1 MAFQSRSILQLVKQA
16 RLEHGKKSFGPVVVD
31 QLYGGMRGLPA
42 LIWEGS
48 VLDADEGIRFR
59 GKTIPEC
66 QALLPKA
73 PGGSEPLPEALFWLL
88 LTGEIPT
95 QEQVTDL
102 SKDWAAR
109 AAIPEFVEEILDRC
123 PPTLHPMSQFSLA
136 VTALNHNSAF
146 AQAYQ
151 NGISKKEYWGP
162 TFEDS
167 MDLQVTLPMK
177 IFLTIAKLPNIAG
190 RIYRNVFGKGK
201 LPAIDP
207 AKDYSANLA
216 TLLGFGE
223 NDAFVEL
230 LRLYITI
237 HSDHEGGN
245 VSAHTGKLVGSALS
259 DPFLA
264 FAASLNGLAGPLHG
278 LANQE
283 VLLWLTKMQE
293 TIGKN
298 ASDEAVK
305 EYVWTTLNG
314 GKVVPGYGHA
324 VLRKTDP
331 RYTAQREFALKHLPD
346 DPLFKLVGQIYEI
359 VPNILL
365 EAGKAKNPWPNVD
378 AHSGALL
385 THYGLTEMQFYTVL
399 FGVSPPKK
407 GKKIS
412 LNEFLGD
419 SALGSWA
426 DEMESLPSAPAARND
441 DDYGRPGDRHGRRDD
456 FLSSRPDRVSGPPR
470 EDLPLPTAPPYTAF
484 IGNLA
489 FDLVESEL
497 EDFFATNKPKSVK
510 IIKDRDDKPKG
521 FGYVEFEDL
530 DGLKDALARSGSNF
544 SGRTIRVSVAEPPKE
559 RSGFGGGDDGK
570 FDNPWRR
577 DGPLPDLPSRD
588 SSRRRFDG
596 PRSDDRLPS
605 VSESPSDWRSNMPSR
620 PAHSQDDGPV
630 RRRKD
635 PGFEGS
641 SGAADREDS
650 WTMGSRFKASEDT
663 GSRFGSARGR
673 GDMGPPREPVGDD
686 FDWRK
691 SKPLSRNSTSPTNS
705 TPPTPQMRRKL
716 ELLPRSGSA
725 SGTPSPLSSPKIGPT
740 SSVSASSR
748 SNPFGAAKP
757 VDVSGREQEV
767 IERLEKDREH
777 NRERLTMSRTNSRTA
792 SERPPMSRTS
802 TPPISSTPSSPQPSH
817 AIPKTVS
824 NVRPSISFAHA
835 AAKKEAK
842 AQESDPPKEDAEV
855 ETVTAQVAQV
865 EV

>member
-1 MAFQSRSILQLVKQA
+1 MAFQARSILQLVKAA
-16 RLEHGKKSFGPVVVD
+16 RAEHGKKSFGPVVVD

-73 PGGSEPLPEALFWLL
+73 PGGNEPLPEALFWLL
-88 LTGEIPT
+88 LTGEVPT
-95 QEQVTDL
+95 QAQVTEL

-151 NGISKKEYWGP
+151 AGVSKKDYWGP

-167 MDLQVTLPMK
+167 MDL
-177 IFLTIAKLPNIAG
+177 IAKLPNIAG

-201 LPAIDP
+201 VPPIDLN
-207 AKDYSANLA
+207 KDYSANLA
-216 TLLGFGE
+216 ALLGFGDNE
-223 NDAFVEL
+223 AFVEL

-264 FAASLNGLAGPLHG
+264 FSASLNGLAGPLHG

-283 VLLWLTKMQE
+283 VLLWLTKMQQ
-293 TIGKN
+293 TIGAG

-305 EYVWTTLNG
+305 QYVWDTLKG

-346 DPLFKLVGQIYEI
+346 DPMFKLVGQIYDI
-359 VPNILL
+359 VPNVLL

-378 AHSGALL
+378 AHSGVLL
-385 THYGLTEMQFYTVL
+385 QYYGLKEMQFYTVL

-407 GKKIS
+407 GKKVS

-419 SALGSWA
+419 GGLGSWA
-426 DEMESLPSAPAARND
+426 DEMDNLPSAPAVRTD
-441 DDYGRPGDRHGRRDD
+441 DEMGRPGDRRGGRDD
-456 FLSSRPDRVSGPPR
+456 FLSSRPDRMAMGPPR
-470 EDLPLPTAPPYTAF
+470 EDLPLPTQPPYTAF
-484 IGNLA
+484 VGNLA
-489 FDLVESEL
+489 FDLTESEL
-497 EDFFATNKPKSVK
+497 EDFFSSSKAKSAK
-510 IIKDRDDKPKG
+510 IIKDREEKPKG

-530 DGLKDALARSGSNF
+530 EGLKDALARSGSNF

-559 RSGFGGGDDGK
+559 RSGFGGIDEGK

-588 SSRRRFDG
+588 SSRRPSRFEE
-596 PRSDDRLPS
+596 RLPS
-605 VSESPSDWRSNMPSR
+605 VSESPNDWRSAMSNRAPP
-620 PAHSQDDGPV
+620 PAADDGF
-630 RRRKD
+630 RRKKD
-635 PGFEGS
+635 PSFES
-641 SGAADREDS
+641 NGAADSADN
-650 WTMGSRFKASEDT
+650 WTMGSRFKAAQPPAEDS
-663 GSRFGSARGR
+663 GNRFGSRGR
-673 GDMGPPREPVGDD
+673 SDMGPPRDRDREPVVEES
-686 FDWRK
+686 DWR
-691 SKPLSRNSTSPTNS
+691 SKKGPVKNTSPTSS

-725 SGTPSPLSSPKIGPT
+725 SGTSSPLGSPKIGPT
-740 SSVSASSR
+740 PNATAPTTR
-748 SNPFGAAKP
+748 SNPFGSAKP
-757 VDVSGREQEV
+757 VDVTSREQEV
-767 IERLEKDREH
+767 AEKLEKEKDRFSMS
-777 NRERLTMSRTNSRTA
+777 RTSSRTGTQRQPISRTNSPPA
-792 SERPPMSRTS
+792 SSP
-802 TPPISSTPSSPQPSH
+802 TPSSPRPS
-817 AIPKTVS
+817 AARPAPVA
-824 NVRPSISFAHA
+824 NVRPTLSFANA
-835 AAKKEAK
+835 AAKKG
-842 AQESDPPKEDAEV
+842 ESADDADV
-855 ETVTAQVAQV
+855 QSVTSQVADVQI
-865 EV
+865 